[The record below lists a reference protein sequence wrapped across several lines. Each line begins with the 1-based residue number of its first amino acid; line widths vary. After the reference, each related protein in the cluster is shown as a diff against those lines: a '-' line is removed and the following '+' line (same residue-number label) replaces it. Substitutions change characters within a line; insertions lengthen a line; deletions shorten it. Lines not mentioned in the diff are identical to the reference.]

1 MTEKT
6 GFFRRHKKLLIVL
19 AVLLTLGV
27 VVMANLRSRREKT
40 VKVTVGKVEKH
51 DLTSIISA
59 SGEIKPKKNIN
70 ISAQVPGRII
80 KIGVVEGQD
89 VKAGDF
95 LLKLDSTQYEANA
108 DRDQNFIRAARADMI
123 QSEARLQRDKNA
135 LDRQQK
141 LFAEDLI
148 SKEQLEA
155 AQAQF
160 DVAQAQ
166 ANAIGFQ
173 IKQAEASLK
182 STMDSLTKTTYNS
195 PIDGVITSLRVEE
208 GEVAIIGTMNNPG
221 TVLLTIAD
229 LSVMEVEVEVDET
242 DVVGVTLDQTAKIR
256 VDAFPDTVF
265 TGKVTEIGSSAI
277 QPTTGVSS
285 TQESKDFQG
294 RRHPGQPLPQ
304 AQARTVGLGRHRR
317 GREEAGPGRPHLRPR
332 PQGQAGSRQDR
343 TGRSEG
349 GRGRLRRRERAGQV
363 RPGREG
369 YRRRHADRDRLRP
382 RRGAG
387 HRHRALRLP
396 ARAQG
401 RRSDQGGREE
411 GRQDIMSGA
420 DPVILAEDLWQVYQL
435 DEQKV
440 EALRGVTLTVER
452 GEFVAIMGPSG
463 SGKSTLMNLIGCLDT
478 PTSGTYRL
486 NGKLVSAMSEDE
498 LAFTR
503 NREIGFVFQVFNLLL
518 PGFGLPQRRA
528 AAHLCGHEEG
538 RARGQGPAGPGAG
551 RDEGPDDA

>member
-1 MTEKT
+1 MTEKAS
-6 GFFRRHKKLLIVL
+6 FFRRHKKPLIVL
-19 AVLLTLGV
+19 AVVLTLGV
-27 VVMANLRSRREKT
+27 VVIANLRSRREKT
-40 VKVTVGKVEKH
+40 VKVTVGKAEKH

-89 VKAGDF
+89 VKTGDF

-108 DRDQNFIRAARADMI
+108 DRDQNFIRAAHADMI
-123 QSEARLQRDKNA
+123 QSEARLHRDKNA

-166 ANAIGFQ
+166 TNAIGFQ

-242 DVVGVTLDQTAKIR
+242 DVVGVDLEQTAKIR

-277 QPTTGVSS
+277 QPTTGISS
-285 TQESKDFQG
+285 TQESKDFEVVVTLDNPS
-294 RRHPGQPLPQ
+294 RKLKPGLSASADIVVAEKKQ
-304 AQARTVGLGRHRR
+304 ALAVPISALVLRDKPVADKTAPA
-317 GREEAGPGRPHLRPR
+317 EAK
-332 PQGQAGSRQDR
+332 
-343 TGRSEG
+343 E
-349 GRGRLRRRERAGQV
+349 
-363 RPGREG
+363 
-369 YRRRHADRDRLRP
+369 
-382 RRGAG
+382 
-387 HRHRALRLP
+387 
-396 ARAQG
+396 
-401 RRSDQGGREE
+401 EE
-411 GRQDIMSGA
+411 GVYIVENERVKFVPVVKGIAGGMLIEIVSGLDEGQDIVTGPYASLRELKDGVLIKA
-420 DPVILAEDLWQVYQL
+420 DVKKDA
-435 DEQKV
+435 K
-440 EALRGVTLTVER
+440 
-452 GEFVAIMGPSG
+452 
-463 SGKSTLMNLIGCLDT
+463 
-478 PTSGTYRL
+478 TS
-486 NGKLVSAMSEDE
+486 
-498 LAFTR
+498 
-503 NREIGFVFQVFNLLL
+503 
-518 PGFGLPQRRA
+518 
-528 AAHLCGHEEG
+528 
-538 RARGQGPAGPGAG
+538 
-551 RDEGPDDA
+551 